1 MALKT
6 TLGTTIWLEAYLVQL
21 ISDNW
26 ICSIASDCLISLEDH
41 PSIHCTC
48 APLCPALVIQAGGR
62 YGSQLGGTRGE
73 SGPSAY
79 RNSSPSVRSSSM
91 CPGGW
96 VNESLL
102 GLQPFFGPLSL
113 GLIPLKEMME
123 GRLVCKCGFYLSR
136 LTLSLSGTPVHGQQ
150 DPKTSIGSH
159 RRTTPVPTVHSS
171 GRVLLTWRWGGEGVR
186 AKSLH
191 CVWLSVTL

>member
-1 MALKT
+1 MLYSLRLSNLTRRSPIHPLHLCTSVPRTGDTGRRKIRIPVGRHSWRKWF
-6 TLGTTIWLEAYLVQL
+6 L
-21 ISDNW
+21 
-26 ICSIASDCLISLEDH
+26 CLSEL
-41 PSIHCTC
+41 
-48 APLCPALVIQAGGR
+48 L
-62 YGSQLGGTRGE
+62 
-73 SGPSAY
+73 
-79 RNSSPSVRSSSM
+79 SPSVRSSSM
-91 CPGGW
+91 CSGGW

-150 DPKTSIGSH
+150 APKTSIGSH

>member
-48 APLCPALVIQAGGR
+48 APLCPALVIQAGGK

-136 LTLSLSGTPVHGQQ
+136 LTLSLGHPCAWAAGPQN
-150 DPKTSIGSH
+150 KH
-159 RRTTPVPTVHSS
+159 RQPQEDHPSPHRPQLRKGFVNLEV
-171 GRVLLTWRWGGEGVR
+171 RWGGC
-186 AKSLH
+186 AS
-191 CVWLSVTL
+191 